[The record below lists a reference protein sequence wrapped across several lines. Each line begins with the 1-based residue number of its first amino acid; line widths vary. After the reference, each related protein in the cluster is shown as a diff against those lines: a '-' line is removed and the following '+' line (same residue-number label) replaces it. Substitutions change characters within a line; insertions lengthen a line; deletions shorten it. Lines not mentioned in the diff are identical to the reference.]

1 MIYSDTV
8 RYTLMALAYLAL
20 NRDRLVKAEEI
31 ARTQNIPRPF
41 LSKILHEL
49 SKRDIL
55 TSVKGPKGGFALKVD
70 PEKLS
75 IWDVIVLLGEEN
87 KFQTCILMPDKCE
100 VYETNPCVI
109 HHKWEK
115 IKKKV
120 VDFLKSTTIAELTSV
135 EERHLPNLLSSGG

>member
-8 RYTLMALAYLAL
+8 RYTLLALAYLAL
-20 NRDRLVKAEEI
+20 NRNRLVKAEEI

-55 TSVKGPKGGFALKVD
+55 TSVKGPKGGFTLKVD
-70 PEKLS
+70 PEKLTM
-75 IWDVIVLLGEEN
+75 WDVVVLLGEEN

-100 VYETNPCVI
+100 EYETNPCVI

-115 IKKKV
+115 IKKQV

-135 EERHLPNLLSSGG
+135 EERHLSSMLSSGK

>member
-20 NRDRLVKAEEI
+20 NRGRLVKAEEI

-55 TSVKGPKGGFALKVD
+55 TSVKGPKGGFTLKVD

-115 IKKKV
+115 IKRKV
-120 VDFLKSTTIAELTSV
+120 IDFLKSTTIAELTSV
-135 EERHLPNLLSSGG
+135 EERHLSNLLSSGK

>member
-55 TSVKGPKGGFALKVD
+55 TSVKGPKGGFTLKVD
-70 PEKLS
+70 PNKLTM
-75 IWDVIVLLGEEN
+75 WDVVVLLGEEN

-115 IKKKV
+115 IKKQV
-120 VDFLKSTTIAELTSV
+120 IDFLKSTTIAELTSV
-135 EERHLPNLLSSGG
+135 EERHLSNLLSSRK